1 MFSASG
7 GQPRPPVQGSVAGQG
22 EVQQGVGPPLL
33 VGGGAVVDLIAP
45 AEVEVQGPLVL
56 LVDGDLGDVAVRHPP
71 VEELGP
77 QPGAQV
83 LRGQKEHLQGVAGH
97 PRKPAG
103 PLPPSRPRRG
113 RAPAEGLRDLRGDG
127 LDGSLV

>member
-56 LVDGDLGDVAVRHPP
+56 LVDGDLADAVLQ
-71 VEELGP
+71 ELP
-77 QPGAQV
+77 AKSPAALQCKDISD
-83 LRGQKEHLQGVAGH
+83 QKSG
-97 PRKPAG
+97 
-103 PLPPSRPRRG
+103 
-113 RAPAEGLRDLRGDG
+113 
-127 LDGSLV
+127 